1 MRRPVCVSP
10 RTSAAT
16 ALSRLVLRCL
26 QVNAVTHLGQPA
38 LLYLCPLTLG
48 SVALVAATRG
58 ELGKIWAF
66 TDTTL
71 VTSPPGSSKEKKKE
85 QERQAAAAADAAA
98 EKERGQ

>member
-1 MRRPVCVSP
+1 MSDLRIGVGVDAHAFE
-10 RTSAAT
+10 AA
-16 ALSRLVLRCL
+16 
-26 QVNAVTHLGQPA
+26 QPA

-58 ELGKIWAF
+58 DLGKIWAF

>member
-1 MRRPVCVSP
+1 
-10 RTSAAT
+10 
-16 ALSRLVLRCL
+16 VLRCL

-48 SVALVAATRG
+48 SVALVAAKRG
-58 ELGKIWAF
+58 DLGKIWAF

-71 VTSPPGSSKEKKKE
+71 VTSPLGSSKEKKE
-85 QERQAAAAADAAA
+85 QEKQAAAAAEAAA